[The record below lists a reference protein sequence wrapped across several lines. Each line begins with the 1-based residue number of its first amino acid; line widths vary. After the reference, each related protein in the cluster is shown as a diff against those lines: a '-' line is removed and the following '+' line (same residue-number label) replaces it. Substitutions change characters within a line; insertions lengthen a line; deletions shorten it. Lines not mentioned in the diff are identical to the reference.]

1 MKYNTITNHHKLLP
15 EESSLPEVFLEK
27 AFRKYTANLQENLLR
42 NFIEITLWVMCK
54 LYWNHTLVFFC
65 KFAAYFRNTFS

>member
-1 MKYNTITNHHKLLP
+1 MKFNTITNHHKLLP

-54 LYWNHTLVFFC
+54 LY
-65 KFAAYFRNTFS
+65 